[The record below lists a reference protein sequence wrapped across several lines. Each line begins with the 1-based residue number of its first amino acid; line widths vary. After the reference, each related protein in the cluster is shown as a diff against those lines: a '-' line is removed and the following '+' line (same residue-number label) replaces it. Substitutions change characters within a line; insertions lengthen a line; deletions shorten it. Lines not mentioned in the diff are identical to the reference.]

1 MLAEAIVLACG
12 LVIGCIKNPDTV
24 TKIINSIH
32 FDNEKLFQEPINL
45 EKYYQNAI
53 ENLKNIQLKTAFD
66 EKTVTDDKLKEC
78 LKNIGYWS
86 HEIKDKIDL
95 VRNNP
100 NLLHTLNLLSG
111 MEGESIFGRNEF
123 LEKIDVNTPIDE
135 IESLIKYIVSIKE
148 KGSYVYAT
156 TYSEVATNGKNIL
169 SLNSLYKD
177 TLQKLYKSKA
187 KDPDFITAFG
197 FSNNKGSNKSV
208 DEFLNLLGSLK
219 KGTLYKS
226 SKWNI

>member
-156 TYSEVATNGKNIL
+156 TYSEVATNGKNIV
-169 SLNSLYKD
+169 
-177 TLQKLYKSKA
+177 A
-187 KDPDFITAFG
+187 
-197 FSNNKGSNKSV
+197 
-208 DEFLNLLGSLK
+208 
-219 KGTLYKS
+219 
-226 SKWNI
+226 